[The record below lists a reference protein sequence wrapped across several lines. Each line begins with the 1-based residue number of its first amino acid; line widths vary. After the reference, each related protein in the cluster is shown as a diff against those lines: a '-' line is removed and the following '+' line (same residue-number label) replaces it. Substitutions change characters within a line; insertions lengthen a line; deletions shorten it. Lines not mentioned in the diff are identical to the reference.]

1 MIKAKQVNVFWF
13 RRDLRIHDN
22 RGFFEALS
30 HDLPV
35 LPIFIL
41 DTNILDKLPK
51 KDHRVDFILDALSD
65 LHEKFKQHG
74 SGLHVYYGDPLDVY
88 KKILKE
94 HNVHIVFT
102 NHDYEPYAIK
112 RDDAVMR
119 LLREHKADFQTF
131 KDNVIFEKSEVAKDD
146 GKFYSV
152 YTPYM
157 RKWKETLSKLI
168 KKEGK
173 LPQFSSEKK
182 LDQLIKSKGHIL
194 SHKDIGFLPS
204 DIPAPGKTIKKEI
217 LTKYGER
224 RDFPALDATSHL
236 GVHLRF
242 GTVSVRDLVKK
253 AIELKATVWLSELIW
268 REFFMQILWHNP
280 FVVDGPFKE
289 KYSKIEWRNNKE
301 EFKAWCEGRTGYPIV
316 DAGMRELNTTGH
328 MHNRVRMVV
337 GSFLVKH
344 LLINWQWGEK
354 YFAEK
359 LFDFD
364 LSANNGNWQWV
375 AGCGCDASPYFR
387 VFNPYT
393 QTEKFDKKEE
403 YIKKWIPELGTD
415 KYPDP
420 IVEHAFARDRVLKA
434 YSVVK

>member
-1 MIKAKQVNVFWF
+1 MSKAKQVNIFWF
-13 RRDLRIHDN
+13 RRDLRAHDN

-30 HDLPV
+30 SDLPV
-35 LPIFIL
+35 LPIFIF
-41 DTNILDKLPK
+41 DPIILDKLPK
-51 KDHRVDFILDALSD
+51 KDHRVDFILNYLTE
-65 LHEKFKQHG
+65 LHEKFKEHG
-74 SGLHVYYGDPLDVY
+74 SGLHVYFGEPLDVY
-88 KKILKE
+88 KNILKE
-94 HNVHIVFT
+94 YSVHTVFT

-112 RDDAVMR
+112 RDDMILRV
-119 LLREHKADFQTF
+119 LRENKVDFQTF
-131 KDNVIFEKSEVAKDD
+131 KDQVIFEKSEVVKDD
-146 GKFYSV
+146 GNFYSV

-157 RKWKETLSKLI
+157 RKWKENYSKLV
-168 KKEGK
+168 KKEGA
-173 LPQFSSEKK
+173 LPQFPSEKK
-182 LDQLIKSKGHIL
+182 LDRLIKSKGHL
-194 SHKDIGFLPS
+194 LNHKDIGFTPS
-204 DIPAPGKTIKKEI
+204 DIPAPGKTVKKEI

-224 RDFPALDATSHL
+224 RDFPAQDATSHL

-253 AIELKATVWLSELIW
+253 AVELKATVWLSELIW

-280 FVVDGPFKE
+280 HVVEGPFKE
-289 KYSKIEWRNNKE
+289 KYAKIEWRNDKKE
-301 EFKAWCEGRTGYPIV
+301 FEAWREGKTGYPIV

-328 MHNRVRMVV
+328 MHNRVRMIV

-393 QTEKFDKKEE
+393 QTEKFDKEEE
-403 YIKKWIPELGTD
+403 YIKKWIPELGTS

-420 IVEHAFARDRVLKA
+420 IVEHTFARNRVLKA